1 MSRSEGL
8 CKKDKKPQQVYY
20 NQPVPSPHKH
30 THFQDTEGY
39 IEICESFMTKN
50 NTQEKMVATI

>member
-1 MSRSEGL
+1 MSRSVGL
-8 CKKDKKPQQVYY
+8 CKKDKKAQQVYY
-20 NQPVPSPHKH
+20 NEPVPSPHTH

-50 NTQEKMVATI
+50 NT